1 MIDEIITEVV
11 KKRLQEQ
18 EEIIKQAFLRHFGFP
33 IDKVIHDGGFTRV
46 RTANSMVERFCYKN
60 ECFLL
65 WDESDGFVVEEGVNY
80 WRGILTAKYLFV

>member
-1 MIDEIITEVV
+1 MIDEIITEFV
-11 KKRLQEQ
+11 KKRQQEQ

-33 IDKVIHDGGFTRV
+33 IDKVIPDGEFTRV
-46 RTANSMVERFCYKN
+46 RTANSIVERFCYKN

-80 WRGILTAKYLFV
+80 WRGILTVKYLFV

>member
-1 MIDEIITEVV
+1 MIEEIISDAV
-11 KKRLQEQ
+11 KRRRQGQ

-33 IDKVIHDGGFTRV
+33 IDKVIHDGELTRV

-80 WRGILTAKYLFV
+80 WCGILTAKYLFV